1 MMTAPTGKIVERPM
15 LARACGC
22 VQEFQVYEV
31 DRYRAQRQAKF
42 QSTRCPACAAKVVA
56 QQPPVLKKW
65 EAFARLPAGT
75 QMALTRLPDGT
86 WAGSLAADGVTAQ
99 ASAANPQGL
108 TIALAHAWLAAR
120 APRPPA

>member
-1 MMTAPTGKIVERPM
+1 MAVPSGKIVERPM

-22 VQEFQVYEV
+22 VQEFQVYAV

-42 QSTRCPACAAKVVA
+42 QATRCPACAAQVVA
-56 QQPPVLKKW
+56 QQPPVLKKQ

-75 QMALTRLPDGT
+75 HMALTRLPDGT
-86 WAGSLAADGVTAQ
+86 WAGSLAADGVSVR
-99 ASAANPQGL
+99 ASAANPQAL